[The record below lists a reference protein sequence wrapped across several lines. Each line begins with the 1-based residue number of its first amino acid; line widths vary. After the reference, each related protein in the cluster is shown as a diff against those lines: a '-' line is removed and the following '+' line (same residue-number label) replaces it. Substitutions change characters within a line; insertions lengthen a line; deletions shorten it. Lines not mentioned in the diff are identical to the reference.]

1 LKHSIILIKSI
12 IILAVMLFSCQND
25 KQTIQQVS
33 ASEVLPGETTFE
45 ADLMYS
51 DSARVQIRII
61 APELNRFQGDEI
73 KSIFPKG
80 IELRV
85 YDKEEKIVTTLT
97 AEYGEHYETQK
108 KLDVKNNVVVV
119 NGEGDT
125 LYTEHLIWDEVNH
138 TIESDEYVK
147 IRTGEEIIYGEGLE
161 AKEDFSSYR
170 IKKIKGT
177 IVIKEEK
184 DEQVQ

>member
-1 LKHSIILIKSI
+1 
-12 IILAVMLFSCQND
+12 M
-25 KQTIQQVS
+25 
-33 ASEVLPGETTFE
+33 
-45 ADLMYS
+45 
-51 DSARVQIRII
+51 
-61 APELNRFQGDEI
+61 
-73 KSIFPKG
+73 
-80 IELRV
+80 
-85 YDKEEKIVTTLT
+85 
-97 AEYGEHYETQK
+97 
-108 KLDVKNNVVVV
+108 V

-125 LYTEHLIWDEVNH
+125 LCTEHLIWDEVNH

>member
-1 LKHSIILIKSI
+1 
-12 IILAVMLFSCQND
+12 MLFSCQND

-33 ASEVLPGETTFE
+33 ASEELPGETTFE

-97 AEYGEHYETQK
+97 AEYGEHYTR
-108 KLDVKNNVVVV
+108 L
-119 NGEGDT
+119 
-125 LYTEHLIWDEVNH
+125 
-138 TIESDEYVK
+138 
-147 IRTGEEIIYGEGLE
+147 
-161 AKEDFSSYR
+161 F
-170 IKKIKGT
+170 
-177 IVIKEEK
+177 
-184 DEQVQ
+184 